1 MATMDR
7 TMDRTISDILIRSRQ
22 TLLEILEDRGYDTTT
37 YRNISPD
44 QILTLATGHPRAL
57 DVIVPKR
64 EGSPAPCDR
73 AVVTYMIQDR
83 IKGRLG
89 TIVRDIYEESS
100 NEAVVATISRK
111 DDVIIIMNEPAH
123 DAFDK
128 ASLQLWQT
136 QKARMT
142 FFHIKQVV
150 VHLGRHV
157 LVPPHRKLSD
167 EEAKAEIE
175 RLHITQR
182 AQLPLI
188 KYHDIQ
194 SRLMGLVPGDLVE
207 IIRPSPT
214 AGVMRYIRLC
224 AA

>member
-1 MATMDR
+1 MDR

>member
-1 MATMDR
+1 
-7 TMDRTISDILIRSRQ
+7 MDRTISDILIRSRH
-22 TLLEILEDRGYDTTT
+22 TLLEILEDRGYDTTA

-44 QILTLATGHPRAL
+44 QILTLAAGHPRAL
-57 DVIVPKR
+57 DIIVPKR
-64 EGSPAPCDR
+64 EGSTAPCDR

-100 NEAVVATISRK
+100 NEAVIASIRPK
-111 DDVIIIMNEPAH
+111 DDLIIIMNEPAH

-128 ASLQLWQT
+128 ASLQVWQT
-136 QKARMT
+136 QKSRMT

-167 EEAKAEIE
+167 EEAKGEIE

-188 KYHDIQ
+188 KYHDVQARI
-194 SRLMGLVPGDLVE
+194 MGLVPGDLVE
-207 IIRPSPT
+207 ILRPSPT

>member
-1 MATMDR
+1 MDP
-7 TMDRTISDILIRSRQ
+7 TISDILIRSRH
-22 TLLEILEDRGYDTTT
+22 TLLEILEDRGYDTTK

-44 QILTLATGHPRAL
+44 QILTLAEGHPRAL
-57 DVIVPKR
+57 DIIVPKR
-64 EGSPAPCDR
+64 EGGPAPCDR
-73 AVVTYMIQDR
+73 AVIIYMIQDR

-89 TIVRDIYEESS
+89 TFVRDIYEETK
-100 NEAVVATISRK
+100 EAVIAQIYPK
-111 DDVIIIMNEPAH
+111 DDVIVIINEPAAH
-123 DAFDK
+123 EAFDK

-167 EEAKAEIE
+167 EEGKAEME

-182 AQLPLI
+182 AQLPII

-194 SRLMGLVPGDLVE
+194 ARIMGLVPGDMVE
-207 IIRPSPT
+207 ILRPSPT

>member
-1 MATMDR
+1 
-7 TMDRTISDILIRSRQ
+7 MDRTISDILIRSRH
-22 TLLEILEDRGYDTTT
+22 TLLEILEDRGYDTTA

-57 DVIVPKR
+57 DIIVPKR
-64 EGSPAPCDR
+64 EGSAAPCDR

-100 NEAVVATISRK
+100 NETVITTISRK
-111 DDVIIIMNEPAH
+111 DDLIIIMNEPAH

-128 ASLQLWQT
+128 ASLQLWQI
-136 QKARMT
+136 QKARLT

-188 KYHDIQ
+188 KYHDVQ
-194 SRLMGLVPGDLVE
+194 ARLMGLVPGDLVE
-207 IIRPSPT
+207 ILRPSPT

>member
-1 MATMDR
+1 MDPAIR
-7 TMDRTISDILIRSRQ
+7 DILIRSRH
-22 TLLEILEDRGYDTTT
+22 TLLEILEDRGYDTTK
-37 YRNISPD
+37 YRNISPG
-44 QILTLATGHPRAL
+44 QILTLAEGHPRAL
-57 DVIVPKR
+57 DIIVPKR
-64 EGSPAPCDR
+64 EGSAAPCER
-73 AVVTYMIQDR
+73 AVVTYMIQER
-83 IKGRLG
+83 IKGRLV
-89 TIVRDIYEESS
+89 TFLRDIYAETK
-100 NEAVVATISRK
+100 EAVIAPISSE
-111 DDVIIIMNEPAH
+111 DDVIVIINEPAH
-123 DAFDK
+123 EAFDK

-167 EEAKAEIE
+167 EEGKAEME

-182 AQLPLI
+182 AQLALI

-194 SRLMGLVPGDLVE
+194 ARLMGLVPGDLVE
-207 IIRPSPT
+207 ILRPSPT